1 MHGANHIINLKERN
15 IMDDKYIDLFEEGIE
30 INKKDY
36 QYIMQAIYL
45 LLQFLKDNETR
56 NMAQRVTKIN
66 ITQKEVENEITY
78 VEKLQ
83 EKLYKL
89 ETMHEPKHILN

>member
-1 MHGANHIINLKERN
+1 
-15 IMDDKYIDLFEEGIE
+15 MDDKYTDLFEEGIE

-56 NMAQRVTKIN
+56 EMAQRVTKIN

-83 EKLYKL
+83 EKLCKL

>member
-1 MHGANHIINLKERN
+1 
-15 IMDDKYIDLFEEGIE
+15 MDDKYLDLFEEGIE

-56 NMAQRVTKIN
+56 EMAQRVTKIN

-83 EKLYKL
+83 EKLCKL
-89 ETMHEPKHILN
+89 ETMNEPKHILN